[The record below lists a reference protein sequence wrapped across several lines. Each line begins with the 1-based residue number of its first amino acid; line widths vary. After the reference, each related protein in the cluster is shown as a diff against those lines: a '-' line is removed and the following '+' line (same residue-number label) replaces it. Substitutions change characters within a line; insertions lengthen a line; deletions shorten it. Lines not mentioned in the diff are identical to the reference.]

1 LTATALA
8 VTVTS
13 LAEAAISSNN
23 STTSPESQ
31 YPIDLTGTVSW
42 QSAFWALAAIALN
55 SCLQDSGKICEIE
68 AKLGL
73 LVKSSPVF
81 CAVDALIV
89 WGQILYYL
97 TRVRP
102 REALCI
108 VARSR
113 QQHGTDAQEESRSI
127 SLIVGRCLLL
137 LLAILQGLKLYALR
151 GIPWTQVFGT
161 MYLVSYATNALL
173 NVLGKSQTAEDTSQS
188 DMRRGDIQPSV
199 WLIHRFA
206 VVAACFQI
214 AIWIPVVRAAL
225 PDQWLAILERSS
237 CRWPIDVVTFL
248 GLAPLG
254 LVATLASYIPIIV
267 AAVIDIAILLL
278 PSAIVLVASN
288 ALIRACLPSLLNITA
303 DAFSCSV
310 QTMQYTVAISFTFI
324 VASVQIC
331 FLPFPVINW
340 LFSSELPQLGVML
353 VENFIE
359 QWGTYTQYG
368 LAFLALAVIAIIS
381 HFWYRVFFMGLIAQK
396 LKITSLGMSS
406 NLAWACLFMFLANIS
421 LALLYYSHIYSPES
435 TWKPSWTEN
444 LGRKIV

>member
-1 LTATALA
+1 M
-8 VTVTS
+8 TVTNRM
-13 LAEAAISSNN
+13 EAAISDNN

-31 YPIDLTGTVSW
+31 YPIGTVSW
-42 QSAFWALAAIALN
+42 QSAFWALVTIALN
-55 SCLQDSGKICEIE
+55 SCLQETGKICEIE

-81 CAVDALIV
+81 CAVDALIA

-102 REALCI
+102 REALRI

-113 QQHGTDAQEESRSI
+113 QQHGTDTQEESRSI
-127 SLIVGRCLLL
+127 SLIVSRCLLL

-173 NVLGKSQTAEDTSQS
+173 NVLGKSQTAEDTPQFYV
-188 DMRRGDIQPSV
+188 RRGDIQPSV
-199 WLIHRFA
+199 WLIHCFA
-206 VVAACFQI
+206 VVAAYFQI
-214 AIWIPVVRAAL
+214 AIWTPVVRAAL

-237 CRWPIDVVTFL
+237 CRWLIDVVTYF
-248 GLAPLG
+248 GLTPLG
-254 LVATLASYIPIIV
+254 FVFWLAATIPIV
-267 AAVIDIAILLL
+267 GAMFIDIAILLL
-278 PSAIVLVASN
+278 PSAVVLVALN
-288 ALIRACLPSLLNITA
+288 ALMMACLPSLLNITA

-310 QTMQYTVAISFTFI
+310 QKMRYTVAILFTFI
-324 VASVQIC
+324 VVLVQIC
-331 FLPFPVINW
+331 FLPFPVLNW
-340 LFSSELPQLGVML
+340 LYSSGFLSLASKPLL
-353 VENFIE
+353 DIFA
-359 QWGTYTQYG
+359 QWDTYTPYG
-368 LAFLALAVIAIIS
+368 LAFSALAVNAIIS
-381 HFWYRVFFMGLIAQK
+381 HFLHRVFFRGLIAQK
-396 LKITSLGMSS
+396 LKVTSLGMSS

-421 LALLYYSHIYSPES
+421 LALLYYSHIYSLEG